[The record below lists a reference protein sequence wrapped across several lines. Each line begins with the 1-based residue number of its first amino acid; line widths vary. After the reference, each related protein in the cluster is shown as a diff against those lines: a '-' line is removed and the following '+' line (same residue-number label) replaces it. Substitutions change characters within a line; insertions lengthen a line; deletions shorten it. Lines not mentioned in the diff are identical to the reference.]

1 VPYRNSKLT
10 RFLKDA
16 LGENTVMLAC
26 VSPADI
32 NKDET
37 LSTLQYASQTRH
49 LRIRHVVKRNGA
61 SAEVARAALQSPG
74 GGGGGD
80 GGTVMVTADT
90 RLHAAEV

>member
-1 VPYRNSKLT
+1 MTQWCPWNSKHVPWLVLCQSNDKRRTQGGHVPYRNSKLT

-37 LSTLQYASQTRH
+37 LSTLQSHEQLYNLLVGEA
-49 LRIRHVVKRNGA
+49 VGM
-61 SAEVARAALQSPG
+61 VAQ
-74 GGGGGD
+74 
-80 GGTVMVTADT
+80 
-90 RLHAAEV
+90 